1 MAELFTNL
9 ASTTLSGDHS
19 AVATAI
25 TVADGAGFP
34 SPTGSD
40 FFRVLAFKKSTA
52 QKELMI
58 CTSRASNVLTVTRG
72 EEGTTALALLS
83 GDIIELRPTAAFFS
97 GLAQKLDIQDGGTVY
112 AATSGT
118 SAYTA
123 TLSPVPVSIA
133 AGYHASLKIGA
144 TNDATTCTLNLNTLG
159 AVAIKKVSGGALVDL
174 AVGDLV
180 QDMIAE
186 FRHNGTVWMLL
197 NPPGDG
203 GGGGGSALTA
213 PSGTRMLFQQTAAP
227 TGWTK
232 DTTHN
237 NKALRIVSGTV
248 GSGGSVS
255 FTAAFAAS
263 RTSDSH
269 TLSLAQL
276 PAHSH
281 SGGGLS
287 AASGGAHTHTIK
299 QETTGGGVAN
309 SFTGGADDAGA
320 AVTTSS
326 DGAHTHSISGS
337 TGNAGSGSGH
347 THGLPSFAVQY
358 LDVIAAVKD

>member
-19 AVATAI
+19 AVATTI
-25 TVADGAGFP
+25 TVADGAAFP

-52 QKELMI
+52 QKEIMI

-144 TNDATTCTLNLNTLG
+144 TNDATTCTLNLNTIG

-232 DTTHN
+232 DTAHN
-237 NKALRIVSGTV
+237 NKALRIVSGTA

-263 RTSDSH
+263 RTSDAH
-269 TLSLAQL
+269 TLSLTQI
-276 PAHSH
+276 P
-281 SGGGLS
+281 
-287 AASGGAHTHTIK
+287 AHTHSGSGLTAASSGDHAH
-299 QETTGGGVAN
+299 TYTVDVFPAGSGGLDGGGSQTTAN
-309 SFTGGADDAGA
+309 
-320 AVTTSS
+320 TSTA
-326 DGAHTHSISGS
+326 GAHTHSISGS
-337 TGNAGSGSGH
+337 TGNAGGGGSH
-347 THGLPSFAVQY
+347 SHGLPSFAVQY
-358 LDVIAAVKD
+358 VDIITAVKD